1 MPTDFVRTKWNLIVL
16 KALNKARRENDF
28 TMIAYWKEMFV

>member
-16 KALNKARRENDF
+16 QNLNKARRTNDVLL
-28 TMIAYWKEMFV
+28 INYWKEMFV

>member
-16 KALNKARRENDF
+16 KALNKARKDGDIV
-28 TMIAYWKEMFV
+28 TITYWKGMFV